1 MVFSVLPGVARDRT
15 GLYTAVLNHQRTLGS
30 QQEQVYR
37 RVPVV
42 IGIRKGNRR
51 QQDSDTDKQ
60 RNKPE

>member
-1 MVFSVLPGVARDRT
+1 MVFSVVIGAARDRT
-15 GLYTAVLNHQRTLGS
+15 GLYTAVLSHQRTLGS

-42 IGIRKGNRR
+42 IGIRKGNSR